1 MKKGIVLLSVACL
14 VFSFCVSNA
23 MAAHP
28 KEYKLAVLLPLT
40 GVFAGVAETQKDG
53 VLLAVDEINSQGGLS
68 MPWGKVMVKPMVA
81 DEEAK
86 IDVAL
91 RRFRYM
97 VDQGA
102 NAVTGQS
109 FSPIASAINAAV
121 KKNPMPYVPCC
132 MMAVSQYKK
141 NSLAKAAFGGG
152 FSSWTVGFMDG
163 AAAINTLHKKRIYFL
178 ARSDSWGYGIRD
190 GVYAAAKKY
199 GGKIVGY
206 DEVAKGTNDFTT
218 ILEKVKNA
226 HPDVFISAQ
235 FAGDAVALLKQCYQM
250 GLNKQMTIFN
260 AWMTNVVAK
269 GIPPEALE
277 GVYSMHFFYWNMKGW
292 PEADVVKAATAYTN
306 RYRQKYGMP
315 PDSYATI
322 AYLGVK
328 ELFRLVQK
336 AGDFSADAVARALAQ
351 NRSFM
356 SVKGPGVW
364 RKDHEPI
371 YKNAGYL
378 VRGKAPKDS
387 KSKWDLFDVVGSQ
400 GGEAVFP
407 TLKSLGY

>member
-1 MKKGIVLLSVACL
+1 MKKCIVLLSVMCL
-14 VFSFCVSNA
+14 VLTFCVTNT

-40 GVFAGVAETQKDG
+40 GVFAGVAKTQKDG
-53 VLLAVDEINSQGGLS
+53 ILLAVDEINSQGGLS
-68 MPWGKVMVKPMVA
+68 MPWGKVKVKAMVA

-86 IDVAL
+86 IDVAI

-109 FSPIASAINAAV
+109 FSPIASAINGAV

-132 MMAVSQYKK
+132 MMGIDQYKK
-141 NSLAKAAFGGG
+141 GNLAKANFGGG
-152 FSSWTVGFMDG
+152 FSSWTVGFLDG
-163 AAAINTLHKKRIYFL
+163 AAAINTLKKKRIYFL
-178 ARSDSWGYGIRD
+178 GRSDSWGYGIRD

-206 DEVAKGTNDFTT
+206 DEVAKGTADFTT
-218 ILEKVKNA
+218 VLEKVKNA

-235 FAGDAVALLKQCYQM
+235 FAGDAVALLKQCYQL
-250 GLNKQMTIFN
+250 GLNQKMTIFN

-269 GIPPEALE
+269 GIPTEALE

-292 PEADVVKAATAYTN
+292 PEASVVQAAKAYTD
-306 RYRQKYGMP
+306 RYRKKYGTP

-322 AYLGVK
+322 AYIGVK
-328 ELFRLVQK
+328 QLFRLVQK
-336 AGDFSADAVARALAQ
+336 AGSFSADAVARALAQ
-351 NRSFM
+351 DRKFE
-356 SVKGPGVW
+356 SVKGTGIW
-364 RKDHEPI
+364 RKDHQPI
-371 YKNAGYL
+371 YKNAGFL
-378 VRGKAPKDS
+378 VRGKAPKDRT
-387 KSKWDLFDVVGSQ
+387 SKWDLFDVVGSQ

-407 TLKSLGY
+407 SLQVLGY

>member
-1 MKKGIVLLSVACL
+1 MKKGMVLFSAVCL
-14 VFSFCVSNA
+14 MLSFCVSNA
-23 MAAHP
+23 MAANP

-53 VLLAVDEINSQGGLS
+53 ILLAVDEINSQGGLS
-68 MPWGKVMVKPMVA
+68 MPWGKVKVKAMVA

-97 VDQGA
+97 VDEGA

-132 MMAVSQYKK
+132 MMGIDQYKK
-141 NSLAKAAFGGG
+141 NNLAVAAFGGG

-163 AAAINTLHKKRIYFL
+163 AAAINTLNKKRIYFL

-190 GVYAAAKKY
+190 GVYAAAKMY
-199 GGKIVGY
+199 GGQIVGY
-206 DEVAKGTNDFTT
+206 DEVAQGTSDFTT

-235 FAGDAVALLKQCYQM
+235 FAADAVALLKQCYQM
-250 GLNKQMTIFN
+250 GLNQKMTIFN
-260 AWMTNVVAK
+260 AWMTNVVAQ

-292 PEADVVKAATAYTN
+292 PEPDVVKAAEAYTDL
-306 RYRQKYGMP
+306 YQKKYGMP

-322 AYLGVK
+322 AYIGVK

-336 AGDFSADAVARALAQ
+336 AGSFNADAVASALAQ
-351 NRSFM
+351 NRNFT
-356 SVKGPGVW
+356 SVKGPGLW

-378 VRGKAPKDS
+378 VRGKAPK
-387 KSKWDLFDVVGSQ
+387 KRTSKWDLFDVVGSQ
-400 GGEAVFP
+400 GGEEVFP
-407 TLKSLGY
+407 SLQSLGY